1 MDFLRRFGRPGR
13 TYANRTCPYC
23 SARLEPPPRRD
34 TDCRTCSRRI
44 HVRLGPD
51 RLTYLLQDID
61 LPVLDAAWAEHEE
74 AEAAKAFADAKAARD
89 ADWSA
94 YDRAQARAVAQ
105 IEASGHIDRPSDP
118 PDERSPGVLAPIGD
132 TEDRGVNGHEN
143 LVGHAPRVY
152 PTPGA
157 SDTGDEDAA
166 GLLELVERLR
176 RR

>member
-23 SARLEPPPRRD
+23 SAPLEPLPRRD
-34 TDCRTCSRRI
+34 ANCRTCSRRI

-74 AEAAKAFADAKAARD
+74 AEAANAFADAKAARD

-94 YDRAQARAVAQ
+94 YDLAQARAVAQ
-105 IEASGHIDRPSDP
+105 IAAARSLDPPSDAAN
-118 PDERSPGVLAPIGD
+118 DTSPG
-132 TEDRGVNGHEN
+132 
-143 LVGHAPRVY
+143 
-152 PTPGA
+152 
-157 SDTGDEDAA
+157 DA
-166 GLLELVERLR
+166 VP
-176 RR
+176 

>member
-23 SARLEPPPRRD
+23 SAPLEPLPRRD
-34 TDCRTCSRRI
+34 ANCRTCSRRI

-51 RLTYLLQDID
+51 RLTYLLQDVD

-74 AEAAKAFADAKAARD
+74 AEAANAFAEAKASRD

-94 YDRAQARAVAQ
+94 YDRAQARALAQ
-105 IEASGHIDRPSDP
+105 IDGARSLDSP
-118 PDERSPGVLAPIGD
+118 PESSPGTQMPIAD
-132 TEDRGVNGHEN
+132 RDRGANGHEN
-143 LVGHAPRVY
+143 LVGGAPRAY

-157 SDTGDEDAA
+157 SGMGDEDGA